1 MVPKGPNALES
12 PVSSHTQLY
21 SSQNN
26 INTQVND
33 AQTPINGAVY
43 GLSGSN
49 IEFGQDRDARIPY
62 HQPTSAMDGAPHG
75 QEDFAPLRAAARV
88 RRQDPVDDEASSR
101 AKMWDP
107 VKDCSDPNTLQADLP
122 AALPGGHNSNEQSMD
137 STTRNATRMDLPF
150 CHDDHPYGQGQ
161 GNRQH
166 STNSGTTGSASMGQ
180 FPYPQSHPMASGYQG
195 SALMD
200 LLPYLQPHAI
210 ASGYQGSASMASQAL
225 QVGHPY
231 DQFQRSRRHQ
241 SGYEDISILPPH
253 LRESSGQNRQ
263 QSLESITR
271 GTALMGIQPPQASY
285 LHGSDQENRQQHM
298 ALEPGMPAPMAS
310 HELSRPWRSSSLTN
324 PNSSTHSLT
333 SKDAISAKLDYE
345 QAHCLQRQNP
355 SADMSRA
362 LGMARY
368 AESLD
373 QQSNYEEA
381 VGAYEQACALF
392 QEAIIRS
399 YNLEERMECNNA
411 VSQ

>member
-1 MVPKGPNALES
+1 MP
-12 PVSSHTQLY
+12 SHTQLY

-26 INTQVND
+26 INTRGND
-33 AQTPINGAVY
+33 AQAPTNGAVY
-43 GLSGSN
+43 DLSGSN
-49 IEFGQDRDARIPY
+49 IEVGQDRDARIPY

-75 QEDFAPLRAAARV
+75 QENFAPLRAAARV
-88 RRQDPVDDEASSR
+88 WRQAPGDDEALSR

-107 VKDCSDPNTLQADLP
+107 VKDCSDPNTHQTDLP
-122 AALPGGHNSNEQSMD
+122 GFLPGGNNSSEQPLD
-137 STTRNATRMDLPF
+137 STTRNATRMDLPL
-150 CHDDHPYGQGQ
+150 CHGDHPYGQGQ

-166 STNSGTTGSASMGQ
+166 FTNSGTTGSGLTDLL
-180 FPYPQSHPMASGYQG
+180 PYPQPYPMGSEYQG

-200 LLPYLQPHAI
+200 LLTHPQPHTI

-231 DQFQRSRRHQ
+231 DQFQRSRQHQ
-241 SGYEDISILPPH
+241 SGYENISVLPPH

-271 GTALMGIQPPQASY
+271 GTALMGIQSLQANY
-285 LHGSDQENRQQHM
+285 LHDSDQQNRQQHM
-298 ALEPGMPAPMAS
+298 AFETGMPAPMAS
-310 HELSRPWRSSSLTN
+310 HELSRPRRSSPLTS
-324 PNSSTHSLT
+324 PNSSTHSPT
-333 SKDAISAKLDYE
+333 SKVVISAKLDCE
-345 QAHCLQRQNP
+345 QANCLQRQNP
-355 SADMSRA
+355 SVSMSRA

-373 QQSNYEEA
+373 QQSNYKEA

-392 QEAIIRS
+392 QEVIIRS
-399 YNLEERMECNNA
+399 YNLEERLECDNA